1 MSRPIY
7 LYSLLGL
14 MLAAGSGAA
23 GYWFGQQS
31 ASHVQMPHASAQSD
45 ERTVLYWYDPMKPDQ
60 HFDQPGK
67 SPFMDMQ
74 LVPKYAGSL
83 PEADVLSV
91 SAQAVQNLGMR
102 TVLVQRGV
110 LPTGIEAVG
119 SLAYNQREVAT
130 LQARAAGFVER
141 VYGRAPGDVLAA
153 GTPLA
158 DLLIPEWSAA
168 QLEFIAVLQS
178 GDSRLIA
185 ATRERL
191 RLLGM
196 SQALITRVEGHRQPE
211 PLQTIVTPLAGEL
224 QSLEV
229 RVGMAVSAGQDL
241 AQVNGLASV
250 WLDTAIPEAQA
261 GLVEVGAPISA
272 TLAAFPGQTL
282 HGKVIALLPSADL
295 QTRTLTVRSELP
307 NPDGKLRPGMFA
319 AVRLNSAGEE
329 TVLLLPSEALIR
341 SGKRTLVMLAEGEG
355 RFRPQEIT
363 IGREADGRVQ
373 VLTGLQEGQ
382 SVVTSG
388 QFLIDSEA
396 SLQGLLAQTSDVQSE
411 APALEL
417 HRAQGI
423 IRALDAKQVT
433 LEHGSFDSLNMMG
446 MTMPF
451 TLASPEVAAGLQVG
465 DRVQIAV
472 SQSPAG
478 LVVEQL
484 TRQAKQQEETP

>member
-1 MSRPIY
+1 MSRSV
-7 LYSLLGL
+7 LVYSLLAL
-14 MLAAGSGAA
+14 AIAAGASVA
-23 GYWFGQQS
+23 GFWLGQQS
-31 ASHVQMPHASAQSD
+31 AGHGQMSTAEARTD
-45 ERTVLYWYDPMKPDQ
+45 ERQVLYWYDPMKPDQ
-60 HFDQPGK
+60 HFEQPGK

-74 LVPKYAGSL
+74 LVPKYAGSQQD
-83 PEADVLSV
+83 AKVLSV
-91 SAQAVQNLGMR
+91 SAQTVQNLGMR
-102 TVLVQRGV
+102 TAQVQLGV

-141 VYGRAPGDVLAA
+141 VYGHAPGDVLAA

-158 DLLIPEWSAA
+158 DLLIPQWSAA

-196 SQALITRVEGHRQPE
+196 SPALIARVERQRQPD
-211 PLQTIVTPLAGEL
+211 PLQSIVTPLAGEL

-241 AQVNGLASV
+241 ARVNGLSSV

-272 TLAAFPGQTL
+272 TLTAFPGQIL
-282 HGKVIALLPSADL
+282 QGKVIALLPSADL

-319 AVRLNSAGEE
+319 AVRLDSADQQE
-329 TVLLLPSEALIR
+329 VLLLPSEALIR
-341 SGKRTLVMLAEGEG
+341 SGKRTLVMLAEGDG
-355 RFRPQEIT
+355 RFRPHEISA
-363 IGREADGRVQ
+363 GREADGRVQ
-373 VLTGLQEGQ
+373 VLAGLQEGQ
-382 SVVTSG
+382 SVVSSG

-396 SLQGLLAQTSDVQSE
+396 SLQGLLAQTAEADAP

-417 HRAQGI
+417 HKAHGI
-423 IRALDAKQVT
+423 IRALDAQQVQ

-446 MTMPF
+446 MTMFFP
-451 TLASPEVAAGLQVG
+451 LSRPEVAAGLQVG
-465 DRVQIAV
+465 DHVQIAV
-472 SQSPAG
+472 RQTPEG

-484 TRQAKQQEETP
+484 SKQGGKP